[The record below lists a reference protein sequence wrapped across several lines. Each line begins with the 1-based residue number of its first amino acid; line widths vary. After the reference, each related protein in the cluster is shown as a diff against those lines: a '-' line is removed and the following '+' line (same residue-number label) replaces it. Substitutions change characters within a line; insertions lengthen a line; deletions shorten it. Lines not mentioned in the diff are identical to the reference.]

1 MPLEIVRNNIT
12 EMRVDAI
19 VNSANPDVAIGY
31 GVDSAIHAA
40 SGAELFEARKAIGK
54 IPVGSAVATPAFKLN
69 AKYVIHTV
77 GPIWFGGME
86 NEMDLVEACYKNSLQ
101 IAVENKCESIAF
113 PLISTGAYGFPK
125 SEALQIATSVISNFL
140 LFHEI
145 KVFLVVYDPK
155 SFALSEKLFTSV
167 TSFIDDKYT
176 GEYTDYYSESITN
189 EDIETGRVLFQRN
202 NLRDTRVKQRS
213 PHRTGTTKS
222 KRSLYD
228 LMDALDDTF
237 SQALLRLIQE
247 KGKTESQVYKKA
259 NVDRKL
265 FSKIRTNENY
275 KPSKITAISFAIALE
290 LNLDETK
297 DFIARAGFALSHS
310 NKFDIII
317 EYFIEQKNYNVFEI
331 NEVLFAFEQNL
342 LGF

>member
-1 MPLEIVRNNIT
+1 VPLEIVRNNIT
-12 EMRVDAI
+12 EMKVDAI

-31 GVDSAIHAA
+31 GVDGDIHAA
-40 SGAELFEARKAIGK
+40 AGSKLFEARKEIGK
-54 IPVGSAVATPAFKLN
+54 IPVGSAVATPAFNLN

-77 GPIWFGGME
+77 GPVWFGGSD
-86 NEMDLVEACYKNSLQ
+86 NEMDLVEDCYKNSLQ
-101 IAVENKCESIAF
+101 IAVEMKCKSIAF

-155 SFALSEKLFTSV
+155 SFALSEKLFESV

-176 GEYTDYYSESITN
+176 GEHNECYSENITN
-189 EDIETGRVLFQRN
+189 EEIESREFLISHSIRDKRKLQRAPY
-202 NLRDTRVKQRS
+202 QRL
-213 PHRTGTTKS
+213 HTKS

-228 LMDALDDTF
+228 LMNELDDTF
-237 SQALLRLIQE
+237 SQSLLRLIRE

-265 FSKIRTNENY
+265 FSKIRTNVNY

-310 NKFDIII
+310 SKFDVII
-317 EYFIEQKNYNVFEI
+317 EYFIEQQNYNVFEI
-331 NEVLFAFEQNL
+331 NEVLFAFDQNL